1 MSEVLI
7 KIGGVP
13 VYLDPDGS
21 VHFVGE
27 FTIDCDGRPWLTGR
41 MAVCR
46 SLTIIWQMRAT
57 QGTGGGS

>member
-1 MSEVLI
+1 MSEVLM

-27 FTIDCDGRPWLTGR
+27 FTIDCDGCPRYDTAAQANGR
-41 MAVCR
+41 AV
-46 SLTIIWQMRAT
+46 SV
-57 QGTGGGS
+57 